1 MYLVFLFTLFC
12 LTRSISQCLGTGLDT
27 TIAQPMCLASIYLPT
42 DETTF
47 SNNVPESQLI
57 EFSVVMQSYFNIDAY
72 YHHKTHSS
80 GFLGFGKKSKEVWR
94 FYKNYYQEQ
103 KSLTKIALT
112 LAFVQEIAPV
122 IPFPSNQ
129 MNKIFIDALNKLP
142 SYDPTNNDSV
152 IKYNEFLLT
161 WGTAVIDEVVLGGE
175 FESNIWYD
183 NMFNNIYTE
192 SKIEE
197 SSHWSF
203 LGLVGGGH
211 GKSSDNVFVDKK
223 FNATMV
229 TEYYYLGG
237 NVTMQQNQY
246 LDWAATVRSNQQ
258 VIKYH
263 LVPLTYFI
271 HNTTIYHNMDRA
283 INDYAKRSETSLNAY
298 IASLKHKSRKVEKRT
313 V

>member
-1 MYLVFLFTLFC
+1 MYFVFVLSLFC
-12 LTRSISQCLGTGLDT
+12 LARSINQCLGTGLDT
-27 TIAQPMCLASIYLPT
+27 TTVQPTCLASIYLPT
-42 DETTF
+42 DDTTF
-47 SNNVPESQLI
+47 SINIPESQLI
-57 EFSVVMQSYFNIDAY
+57 EFSVVMQSYFNINAY
-72 YHHKTHSS
+72 YHHKTSSS
-80 GFLGFGKKSKEVWR
+80 GFLGFGSKSKEVYR
-94 FYKNYYQEQ
+94 FYSNYYREQ
-103 KSLTKIALT
+103 KSLTKIVLT
-112 LAFVQEIAPV
+112 LAFTEEIAPV
-122 IPFPSNQ
+122 IPFPLNQ

-142 SYDPTNNDSV
+142 PYDPTNNESDV
-152 IKYNEFLLT
+152 MYTEFIMT

-183 NMFNNIYTE
+183 NMFNSIYTE

-203 LGLVGGGH
+203 MGLIGGGH
-211 GKSSDNVFVDKK
+211 GKSDHSVFVDKK

-229 TEYYYLGG
+229 TDYYYLGG

-271 HNTTIYHNMDRA
+271 HNSTISHNIDRA
-283 INDYAKRSETSLNAY
+283 INDYAKRADTTLNAY
-298 IASLKHKSRKVEKRT
+298 IASLKHRSLKIEKRT
-313 V
+313 I